1 MRLLLIS
8 GDAPLQS
15 SQLARAV
22 AAHHGRCGLLD
33 LSGEGLLQE
42 AFCFDPLKE
51 LDRRWPD
58 LSHRLAGWLEFLQL
72 GHPQVHQLPLLPG
85 LDDVLRTLVL
95 LDHFKAV
102 DNDTLVVLLPACG
115 QAQRFLHGL
124 ISAPELVQQIYE
136 PLIGRLTQL
145 QDTLRRLEG
154 LLNLRLPD
162 NSGLALPG
170 ELLAD
175 LMRLRQRLVNPAH
188 CELQLAMPAN
198 QASQMLLAQRIA
210 GFHLS
215 GVQISR
221 LWLQGPMT
229 TDLATE
235 LADAWSPTHLLHTQ
249 EHEEFEAAAQD
260 WLSRPWLGERE
271 MLETT
276 ESDGTV
282 VISLLLPG
290 LSKQQLQVQRVG
302 PALHVRQGPL
312 RRGYPL
318 PTSCLDLAPCS
329 ARVEGRRLEVRFR

>member
-22 AAHHGRCGLLD
+22 AAHQGRCGLLD

-51 LDRRWPD
+51 LDRRWPE
-58 LSHRLAGWLEFLQL
+58 LSDRLAGWLEFLQL

-95 LDHFKAV
+95 LDHSAV
-102 DNDTLVVLLPACG
+102 DNDTLVVLLPPCG

-124 ISAPELVQQIYE
+124 ISTPELIQQIYE
-136 PLIGRLTQL
+136 PLIGRLAQL
-145 QDTLRRLEG
+145 QDTLNRLEG
-154 LLNLRLPD
+154 LLNLGLPD
-162 NSGLALPG
+162 SSGLALPG

-235 LADAWSPTHLLHTQ
+235 LADAWSPIHLLHTQ
-249 EHEEFEAAAQD
+249 ENEEFEAQD

-271 MLETT
+271 MLETI

-282 VISLLLPG
+282 VIRLLLPG
-290 LSKQQLQVQRVG
+290 LSKRELQVQRVG
-302 PALHVRQGPL
+302 QALNVRQGPL

-318 PTSCLDLAPCS
+318 PTSCLNLAPCS